1 MCLVKKPKI
10 TTAAEAEKP
19 VQVFTNRYF
28 VDRGED
34 AVAARQGR
42 NALKIDRG
50 TTRPTNNNPAPSQ
63 LLIPGVQAIGPSGPQ
78 APTMGGDMRYRGLNG
93 MMMIK

>member
-10 TTAAEAEKP
+10 STAAAQEKP

-34 AVAARQGR
+34 AVAARTGR

-50 TTRPTNNNPAPSQ
+50 STRPTNNNPAPSQ
-63 LLIPGVQAIGPSGPQ
+63 LLIPGIQSLGPAGPQ
-78 APTMGGDMRYRGLNG
+78 APTMGGGLSGRNLNG
-93 MMMIK
+93 AMMIR

>member
-10 TTAAEAEKP
+10 STAAAAEKP

-34 AVAARQGR
+34 AVAARLGR
-42 NALKIDRG
+42 NALKIQRG
-50 TTRPTNNNPAPSQ
+50 TPRPASPQPTM
-63 LLIPGVQAIGPSGPQ
+63 LIPGVQSVVASGPQ
-78 APTMGGDMRYRGLNG
+78 APTMGGTLQERRLNG
-93 MMMIK
+93 ALTIR